1 MQNLPVLILYRFT
14 SHVFVQHACIPRVIS
29 QSKSI
34 WWFLHLHTIQYNTMK
49 NLHSKT
55 DKHTVSLI

>member
-1 MQNLPVLILYRFT
+1 MFT
-14 SHVFVQHACIPRVIS
+14 FMICMDNRMLQHAEPVNSSGCC
-29 QSKSI
+29 QD
-34 WWFLHLHTIQYNTMK
+34 LTLQYNTMK

>member
-1 MQNLPVLILYRFT
+1 VEYIQVIIANSEVSQTFMSFQFRSLKRNMLKRETFD
-14 SHVFVQHACIPRVIS
+14 IP
-29 QSKSI
+29 
-34 WWFLHLHTIQYNTMK
+34 IQYNTMK